1 MKNLLIE
8 NAKIIEKSKTRVL
21 LEYEKDGK
29 NQQRVYKY
37 NGKKGVGEN
46 VNLFEI
52 SNNKLLHILFLL
64 IPVFCLILGLG
75 IGFVFQNKLFQYIL
89 ALSLAIVSFLIVAL
103 LEKFIYKNKLNKII
117 CE

>member
-46 VNLFEI
+46 VNLFGV

-89 ALSLAIVSFLIVAL
+89 TLSLAIVSFLIVAL